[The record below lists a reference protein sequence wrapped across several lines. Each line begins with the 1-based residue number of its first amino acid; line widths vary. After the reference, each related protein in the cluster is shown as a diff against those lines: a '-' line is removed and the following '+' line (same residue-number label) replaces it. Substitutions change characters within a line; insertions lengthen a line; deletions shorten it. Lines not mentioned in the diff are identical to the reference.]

1 MKTFQDIPLCG
12 KFISGGK
19 GNIYGYRYHSGGVIL
34 FRLSDFNICPYKVGL
49 YLLPVDLSESDLKK
63 NYEFSCFLQA
73 GDDSGQFLNQ
83 VKNIVPSAGFTWE
96 NILDSIISDY
106 SELMDWGPVQ

>member
-1 MKTFQDIPLCG
+1 MKIF
-12 KFISGGK
+12 K

-63 NYEFSCFLQA
+63 NYEFSCFLQP
-73 GDDSGQFLNQ
+73 GDDSAEFLAK
-83 VKNIVPSAGFTWE
+83 VENIKPSAGFDFE
-96 NILDSIISDY
+96 SILDSIISDY
-106 SELMDWGPVQ
+106 ELVMDWGPVQ